1 MTTATLLNKE
11 QTEAL
16 WVSLTLNE
24 RAVFI
29 TFPDSGHLFDSYSAD
44 EYNDFCGFWV
54 CVDKIAKYT
63 GLTMDQVKGV
73 LSSLV
78 KKGLIRVN
86 KDSEEVNWASF
97 TANGYSLLRIAVP
110 AYEMMASDLVT
121 GLIAFYAKDGNLAK
135 VERTMDVVR
144 QLTA

>member
-1 MTTATLLNKE
+1 
-11 QTEAL
+11 
-16 WVSLTLNE
+16 
-24 RAVFI
+24 
-29 TFPDSGHLFDSYSAD
+29 
-44 EYNDFCGFWV
+44 
-54 CVDKIAKYT
+54 
-63 GLTMDQVKGV
+63 MDQVKGV

-110 AYEMMASDLVT
+110 AYEMMASDLIT
-121 GLIAFYAKDGNLAK
+121 GLIAFYAKDGDLAK
-135 VERTMDVVR
+135 VEKTMDVVR